1 MKFAAAN
8 WWFAL
13 RPAFF
18 QIFSVFVMRVLIMG
32 LSFCYDVG
40 NRGGR
45 QSAAACRNGTIML
58 EAVSE
63 NCIRVPKTM

>member
-1 MKFAAAN
+1 MRCPLFI
-8 WWFAL
+8 
-13 RPAFF
+13 
-18 QIFSVFVMRVLIMG
+18 IFCDGKRRVLIIG

-45 QSAAACRNGTIML
+45 QSAAACRTGTIML

-63 NCIRVPKTM
+63 NCIRVPKMM

>member
-1 MKFAAAN
+1 
-8 WWFAL
+8 
-13 RPAFF
+13 
-18 QIFSVFVMRVLIMG
+18 MG

-40 NRGGR
+40 NPGG

>member
-1 MKFAAAN
+1 
-8 WWFAL
+8 
-13 RPAFF
+13 
-18 QIFSVFVMRVLIMG
+18 MG

-40 NRGGR
+40 NWGR
-45 QSAAACRNGTIML
+45 QSAATCRNATIML

>member
-1 MKFAAAN
+1 
-8 WWFAL
+8 
-13 RPAFF
+13 
-18 QIFSVFVMRVLIMG
+18 MG

-45 QSAAACRNGTIML
+45 QSAAACRTGTIML

-63 NCIRVPKTM
+63 NCVRVPKTM

>member
-1 MKFAAAN
+1 
-8 WWFAL
+8 
-13 RPAFF
+13 
-18 QIFSVFVMRVLIMG
+18 MG
-32 LSFCYDVG
+32 LFFCYDVG

-45 QSAAACRNGTIML
+45 QSAAACRNGTTML

>member
-1 MKFAAAN
+1 
-8 WWFAL
+8 
-13 RPAFF
+13 
-18 QIFSVFVMRVLIMG
+18 MG

-40 NRGGR
+40 NRGWR
-45 QSAAACRNGTIML
+45 QSAAACRTGTIML